1 MNGSTEKNFYYIFLY
16 FHMWEE
22 SLHMYEAFA
31 SYIIL
36 TVFLVHFD
44 AGVFWKGL
52 GASMHLLNCESVF
65 RKLPSPKKKRI
76 FLYSHVGL
84 YSLLLYGKE
93 QLGHSDIVITPFV
106 FHGRKNIIQGEK
118 DMRMRI
124 MTMLMWGTITVC
136 VCWSVGLITK

>member
-65 RKLPSPKKKRI
+65 RELPSPKKKESSFTAMLVSI
-76 FLYSHVGL
+76 LSYYMGKS
-84 YSLLLYGKE
+84 SL
-93 QLGHSDIVITPFV
+93 DTP
-106 FHGRKNIIQGEK
+106 I
-118 DMRMRI
+118 
-124 MTMLMWGTITVC
+124 L
-136 VCWSVGLITK
+136 